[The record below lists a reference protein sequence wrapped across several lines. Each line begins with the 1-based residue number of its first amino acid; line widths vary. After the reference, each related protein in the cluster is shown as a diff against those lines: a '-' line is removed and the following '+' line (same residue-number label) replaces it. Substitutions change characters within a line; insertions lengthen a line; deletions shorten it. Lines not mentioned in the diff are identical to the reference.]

1 HAAAPESP
9 PPPAPPQG
17 AAMSTAAPPAS
28 ATPAHAATPE
38 PYAASAGGLLHT
50 DRTLE
55 AASVA
60 PAEEPEIEDEA
71 GEVGLGYYGA
81 VRGIV
86 TESAGGPLHPAG
98 VRMGDALQEGGDS
111 LDRDL
116 EAEKRGRARREGA
129 LRP

>member
-28 ATPAHAATPE
+28 ATPAQAATPE
-38 PYAASAGGLLHT
+38 PYASSAGGLLHT

-71 GEVGLGYYGA
+71 GGVGLGYCGA
-81 VRGIV
+81 GRGILNG
-86 TESAGGPLHPAG
+86 SQGGPRHPPG
-98 VRMGDALQEGGDS
+98 GPMGAALSDE
-111 LDRDL
+111 
-116 EAEKRGRARREGA
+116 
-129 LRP
+129 